1 MDERKKA
8 NKYLKD
14 FLKIAPLS
22 HALWRATEA
31 LAYNQVKLNKPVLDL
46 GCGWG
51 EFAGVVFN
59 QIEMGIDVNTK
70 ELQQAVS
77 GKRYRSVKWADARK
91 LPFKNNSYSTV
102 LSVSV
107 MEHIPQAEK
116 VIPEAFRVL
125 KKGGLFVFTVPT
137 PKIYNNLLFPKVC
150 NLLGLRKLGDKYFE
164 LHCRAFKHVNL
175 RTQDWWA
182 DKLKKAGFEIIRQ
195 EGTLS
200 PTLLRLHEFFLISA
214 FPSQF
219 WKLFF
224 GKRLIMSVGLRSNIL
239 PFFFAPFVRLDKKSD
254 INIFFVA
261 RKND

>member
-8 NKYLKD
+8 KKYLKD
-14 FLKIAPLS
+14 FLKISPLS

-31 LAYNQVKLNKPVLDL
+31 LAYDQVDLKSPVLDL
-46 GCGWG
+46 GCGFG
-51 EFAGVVFN
+51 EFAGVVFDH
-59 QIEMGIDVNTK
+59 IEMGIDINDK
-70 ELQQAVS
+70 ELKQALA
-77 GKRYRSVKWADARK
+77 GKRYNKVQWADARK
-91 LPFKNNSYSTV
+91 LPFKDNSYSTV
-102 LSVSV
+102 ISVSV
-107 MEHIPQAEK
+107 MEHIPQGEK
-116 VIPEAFRVL
+116 VIPEAYRVL
-125 KKGGLFVFTVPT
+125 RKGGMFVFSVPT
-137 PKIYNNLLFPKVC
+137 PKLYDNLLFPKIC
-150 NLLGLRKLGDKYFE
+150 NLLGLKKLGDKYFE

-175 RTQDWWA
+175 KTQDRWA
-182 DKLKKAGFEIIRQ
+182 RELKKVGFEVIRQ

-239 PFFFAPFVRLDKKSD
+239 PIFFSHFVRLDKTSD